1 MKAAGKTMESGTSS
15 ENSICSAGEKSGE
28 QKPPA
33 SSAPRAVFLDIDGT
47 LISKDGGPYEDDLRQ
62 IQEARRRG
70 HRFFLNTGRSLAI
83 VPRNLLE
90 APYIDGIAAGGGAH
104 VLLKQEGVLR
114 TVYHKWISADLLR
127 AAAALYI
134 EMKKWC
140 IFEGETMLY
149 AFRPE
154 CCTLSLDNC
163 LPVTTKHDFDI
174 KYPGAIVTK
183 LTMEDDRT
191 GEKEAALLGNA
202 FHIFPQNGY
211 HEAIIRGES
220 KARAMEII
228 LEQLGMSRSDS
239 VAMGDSAND
248 IDMIRFAGLGIAM
261 GNACDE
267 LKQASRAVTAP
278 CGEGGIAGALLKY
291 VL

>member
-1 MKAAGKTMESGTSS
+1 MESGTSS
-15 ENSICSAGEKSGE
+15 ENSTCSEDKKSGE
-28 QKPPA
+28 QKSAALSA
-33 SSAPRAVFLDIDGT
+33 SRAIFLDIDGT
-47 LISKDGGPYEDDLRQ
+47 LISKNGGPYEEDLRQ

-104 VLLKQEGVLR
+104 ILLKKGNTLR
-114 TVYHKWISADLLR
+114 TVYHKWISGDLLQ

-134 EMKKWC
+134 EMEKWC
-140 IFEGETMLY
+140 IFEGETTLY
-149 AFRPE
+149 AYRPE
-154 CCTLSLDNC
+154 SCTLSLDDC
-163 LPVTTKHDFDI
+163 LPVTTEHDFDV
-174 KYPGAIVTK
+174 KYSGAIVTK
-183 LTMEDDRT
+183 LTMDGNCAE
-191 GEKEAALLGNA
+191 EKETALLGNA

-228 LEQLGMSRSDS
+228 LEQLGMSRSGS

-248 IDMIRFAGLGIAM
+248 IDMIRFAGLGVAM

-278 CGEGGIAGALLKY
+278 CGEGGIALALLKY